1 MKKSEILQK
10 LRGELV
16 AAEYRLENSIY
27 NGYSGYDQEVA
38 EHLGISLPQVEDP
51 IYDNNEATR
60 EVRHLSKMIMH
71 YEG

>member
-16 AAEYRLENSIY
+16 AAEYRLEKSLY

-38 EHLGISLPQVEDP
+38 EHLGITLPQLEDP
-51 IYDNNEATR
+51 IYDNNEALSD
-60 EVRHLSKMIMH
+60 VRHLAKMIMH